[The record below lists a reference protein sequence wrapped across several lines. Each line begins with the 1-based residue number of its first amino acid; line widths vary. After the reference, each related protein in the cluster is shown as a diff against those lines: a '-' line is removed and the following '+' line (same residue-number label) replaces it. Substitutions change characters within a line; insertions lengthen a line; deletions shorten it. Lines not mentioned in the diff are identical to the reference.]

1 MRGSRTSGSRSP
13 PSDRGLALRGLEQDR
28 VDHAILAGPGRDPRE
43 SDLGLNRRA
52 AGDDVARHE
61 VRIRRVRF
69 HRDNLDLL
77 RCGGPAVQDI
87 GDLRAQD
94 ADLPVRSLRA
104 VELQALG
111 PDEGVLLLPTDL
123 PPSLLAER
131 PVAASGRLPFR
142 ASLPKGHRIAPKN
155 GPYMTVV
162 GHTMWIVPYTRRLVA
177 RKPRRAPPFKRGKPA
192 CGFPLRTY
200 RIKTK
205 KPARLPMTV
214 PNATVMNGATGPNER
229 PRSGGSF
236 RNVKADTL
244 RIPGMMRSPNP
255 INTASRS
262 SPAAISPFQLLCS
275 RNEEPAFFGIP

>member
-61 VRIRRVRF
+61 VRIRRIRF
-69 HRDNLDLL
+69 RRDNLDLL

-87 GDLRAQD
+87 GELRAQD

-111 PDEGVLLLPTDL
+111 PDESVLLLPADL
-123 PPSLLAER
+123 PPPLLTER

-162 GHTMWIVPYTRRLVA
+162 VTR
-177 RKPRRAPPFKRGKPA
+177 
-192 CGFPLRTY
+192 CGSSRT
-200 RIKTK
+200 R
-205 KPARLPMTV
+205 
-214 PNATVMNGATGPNER
+214 
-229 PRSGGSF
+229 GGSW
-236 RNVKADTL
+236 RGSLGGLPPSTEV
-244 RIPGMMRSPNP
+244 
-255 INTASRS
+255 SR
-262 SPAAISPFQLLCS
+262 PAGLP
-275 RNEEPAFFGIP
+275 